1 MEPIFVPAHILLPQV
16 ADMTKWSVV
25 ACDQYTS
32 QPDYWE
38 RVEAFVGDAPSA
50 LHLMLPEI
58 YLEAED
64 VDTRIAD
71 IRTAMES
78 YLQSG
83 VLTACG
89 QAYIYVERTLDNGRT
104 RRGLVGAVDLEAY
117 DYNAGSTSPV
127 RATEG
132 TILSRIPPRV
142 RVRSGA
148 KLEMPHIMLL
158 IDDPADCVIGPVAGQ
173 AQSFKQAYD
182 FDLMEQGGHLS
193 GWFVTGDASSQ
204 VMKRLDSLVGQSP
217 LAFAVGDG
225 NHSLATAKACYEQL
239 KTELGAQAAQSHPAR
254 WALCEVVNLHDASLQ
269 FEPIHRAVFDVD
281 AAALLHALQTGLG
294 LAEGQTGGQTVTVVT
309 ADGET
314 AYAITKPCA
323 KLAVGSVQKVLDGY
337 LEANGGRVDYIHG
350 ADTVRNLAKNGA
362 VGLLLPAMDKSELFP
377 SVLSD
382 GALPRKTFSMGE
394 ANEKRFYLETRRIQ

>member
-1 MEPIFVPAHILLPQV
+1 MEPIFMPAHILLPQV

-50 LHLMLPEI
+50 LHMMLPEV

-64 VDTRIAD
+64 VETRIAA
-71 IRTAMES
+71 IQTAMDA

-117 DYNAGSTSPV
+117 DYHAGSVSPV

-158 IDDPADCVIGPVAGQ
+158 IDDPSDTVIGPVAHQTGD
-173 AQSFKQAYD
+173 FKRAYD

-193 GWFVTGDASSQ
+193 GWFVTGSASSQ
-204 VMKRLDSLVGQSP
+204 VIKRLDSLVGQSP

-239 KTELGAQAAQSHPAR
+239 KMELGAQAAQNHPAR
-254 WALCEVVNLHDASLQ
+254 WALCEVVNLHDASLE
-269 FEPIHRAVFDVD
+269 FEPIHRAVFGVD
-281 AAALLHALQTGLG
+281 EAALLHALQTKLG
-294 LAEGQTGGQTVTVVT
+294 LKEGRGPGQTVTVVT

-314 AYAITKPCA
+314 AYTIAEPCA
-323 KLAVGSVQKVLDGY
+323 KLSVGSVQTVLDGY
-337 LEANGGRVDYIHG
+337 LKENGGRVDYIHG
-350 ADTVRNLAKNGA
+350 AGTVRDLAKSGA
-362 VGLLLPAMDKSELFP
+362 VGLLLPAMDKAELFP

-394 ANEKRFYLETRRIQ
+394 ANEKRFYLEARCIR